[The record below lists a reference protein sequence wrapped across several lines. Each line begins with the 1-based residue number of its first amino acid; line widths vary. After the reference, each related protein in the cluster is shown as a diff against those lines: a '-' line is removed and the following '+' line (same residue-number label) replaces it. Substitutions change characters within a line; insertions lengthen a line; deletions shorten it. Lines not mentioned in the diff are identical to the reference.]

1 MYPSGISQ
9 DVSQQ
14 KGTFVE
20 VKGYGEQM
28 EGRSRPTFFRGVATV
43 VTKLFNIIQP
53 TNAYVG
59 QKDIQQALLLRRLVG
74 DLHLSHPTHD
84 HLHIIPT
91 ARDATNGLALS
102 SRNMYLTPAER
113 QLAPALYAALQDAA
127 RTWAAGASKRETVHC
142 AIKRLEA
149 ARDEGEKQGVEVRV
163 DYVEMN
169 DPDSLEDLGGEA
181 RRSDDAPVI
190 LSGAAWF
197 GRTRL
202 IDNVILGNLEGII
215 AK

>member
-1 MYPSGISQ
+1 MGTKWRGAVGQRFSEEWPLLLRNCSISSKC
-9 DVSQQ
+9 V
-14 KGTFVE
+14 V
-20 VKGYGEQM
+20 
-28 EGRSRPTFFRGVATV
+28 FFPGGPDRAF
-43 VTKLFNIIQP
+43 KCLQP
-53 TNAYVG
+53 TNAYFG

-74 DLHLSHPTHD
+74 DLHLSHPTRE

-102 SRNMYLTPAER
+102 SRNTYLTPAER

-127 RTWAAGASKRETVHC
+127 RTWAAGASKRETVRC

-149 ARDEGEKQGVEVRV
+149 ARDEGERRGVEVRV

-169 DPDSLEDLGGEA
+169 DPESLEELGDE
-181 RRSDDAPVI
+181 RVQRSDDAPVI